1 MADYSP
7 RLKELYNKELKVK
20 LQKALGL
27 KNINEVPELTKVI
40 VASGVGKKR
49 EDKKFTERSE
59 ERR

>member
-40 VASGVGKKR
+40 VASNLADRKSVV
-49 EDKKFTERSE
+49 
-59 ERR
+59 